1 MAWILVAPVL
11 IIRLLTSLYP
21 MIMTV
26 VYSLLDYNL
35 IHQTKEFVGLNNFK
49 QMLSDFSLHTT
60 LSFTFIFTLISIILH
75 IVIGVALGLLL
86 NVQFRGKKFLRS
98 IVLIPWAL
106 PVIVAGIASTWMFNK
121 DYGMVN
127 DLLFRLVGI
136 KLDWLVA
143 PFSARIAVIL
153 TDVWKSAPFF
163 SILILSGLQSIEHEV
178 YESARIDGASKWKT
192 FWYIT
197 IPHILRLIVVL
208 TIFFSLW
215 RLTTFELIYA
225 MTQGGPGNATSLLSY
240 IIYTETFKNLNLGY
254 ASSISVVLCL
264 FMVIIALLGYTVI
277 KRLRY

>member
-1 MAWILVAPVL
+1 MVAPVL

-21 MIMTV
+21 MVMTV

-35 IHQTKEFVGLNNFK
+35 IHQTKEFVGLKNFK
-49 QMLSDFSLHTT
+49 QMLSDYSLHTT
-60 LSFTFIFTLISIILH
+60 LSFTFIFTTVSIVLH
-75 IVIGVALGLLL
+75 IVIGVALGMLL

-106 PVIVAGIASTWMFNK
+106 PVIVAGIAATWMFNK
-121 DYGMVN
+121 EYGMVN
-127 DLLFRLVGI
+127 DLLFRFFGW

-143 PFSARIAVIL
+143 PFSARLAVIM

-163 SILILSGLQSIEHEV
+163 AILILSGLQSIEHEV
-178 YESARIDGASKWKT
+178 YESARIDGAGKWKS

-197 IPHILRLIVVL
+197 IPHILRLIIVL

-264 FMVIIALLGYTVI
+264 FMVVIAILGYAVI